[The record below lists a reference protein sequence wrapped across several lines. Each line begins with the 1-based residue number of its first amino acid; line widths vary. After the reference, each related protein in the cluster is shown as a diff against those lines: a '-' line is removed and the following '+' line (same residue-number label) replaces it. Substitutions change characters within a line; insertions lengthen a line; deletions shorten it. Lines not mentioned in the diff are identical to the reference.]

1 MTGAPVGDDAFRF
14 ARVRGQLIW
23 VPADASPH
31 EIEAALEAREDR
43 ASATAAFAAALPP
56 SFVPDDPRPLLLAD
70 VDGVVCPYADELA
83 DPAGAGLELATV
95 GYMRVW
101 LSRDIGQHLTR
112 LAELFQLVWC
122 TAWEDQA
129 AQFLAPHLG
138 LPPLPVIHFDEPAA
152 EDGHWKWPGIE
163 AFVGDR
169 SFAWIDDEIGH
180 ADLAR
185 AGRRPSPTMLVRIEG
200 THGLNVLHV
209 EQLEGFAEAVR
220 ARPGPG

>member
-1 MTGAPVGDDAFRF
+1 VLPVGDVSFRF

-23 VPADASPH
+23 VPAGASPQ
-31 EIEAALEAREDR
+31 EIEAALEAREAR
-43 ASATAAFAAALPP
+43 ATATAAVAAALPA
-56 SFVPDDPRPLLLAD
+56 SFVHNDPRPLLLAD

-83 DPAGAGLELATV
+83 DPAAAGLEVATV
-95 GYMRVW
+95 GYTRVW
-101 LSRDIGQHLTR
+101 LSHDIRQHLKR

-122 TAWEDQA
+122 TGWEDHA
-129 AQFLAPHLG
+129 AEFLAPFLG
-138 LPPLPVIHFDEPAA
+138 LPPMPVIHFEEPAE

-185 AGRRPSPTMLVRIEG
+185 AGRRTSPTMLVRIEG
-200 THGLNVLHV
+200 THGLNELHV
-209 EQLEGFAEAVR
+209 EQLERFAETVR
-220 ARPGPG
+220 VWSGRG

>member
-1 MTGAPVGDDAFRF
+1 MLPMGDDSFRF

-23 VPADASPH
+23 VPAGASPQ
-31 EIEAALEAREDR
+31 EIEAALEAREAR
-43 ASATAAFAAALPP
+43 AAATAAAAAALPV
-56 SFVPDDPRPLLLAD
+56 SFVHDDPRPLLLAD

-83 DPAGAGLELATV
+83 DPAAAGLELATV

-101 LSRDIGQHLTR
+101 LSRDIRQHLKR

-129 AQFLAPHLG
+129 AESLGPFLG
-138 LPPLPVIHFDEPAA
+138 LPPMPVIHFDEPAE

-169 SFAWIDDEIGH
+169 PFAWIDDELGH

-185 AGRRPSPTMLVRIEG
+185 AGRRSPPTMLVRIEG
-200 THGLNVLHV
+200 THGLTNLHV
-209 EQLEGFAEAVR
+209 EQLERFAETVR
-220 ARPGPG
+220 VWSGLG